1 MQWITL
7 SKFKYTYF
15 MKKLKLHKFYLLSFR
30 KFIKICQEALE
41 LNGRLITS
49 DQYEYHSSMK
59 KNFQEFVDSLS
70 GMLHEKVFNL
80 LIYSF

>member
-1 MQWITL
+1 M
-7 SKFKYTYF
+7 SYS
-15 MKKLKLHKFYLLSFR
+15 LSFR

-59 KNFQEFVDSLS
+59 KDFQELVDSLS
-70 GMLHEKVFNL
+70 EMLNEKVLHYATFVAYEDDKN
-80 LIYSF
+80 

>member
-1 MQWITL
+1 M
-7 SKFKYTYF
+7 SYS
-15 MKKLKLHKFYLLSFR
+15 LSFR

-59 KNFQEFVDSLS
+59 KDFQELVDSLS
-70 GMLHEKVFNL
+70 EMLNEKVLHYATFVAYKDDKN
-80 LIYSF
+80 